1 MMPHM
6 SDIEVEILPDPEALA
21 ARAADLVAGR
31 LAGAVADRA
40 VATLA
45 VSGGGT
51 PLPFFAELAER
62 KLPWDAVHVFQVDER
77 VAPAGHPDRNLIT
90 LREELAE
97 RVALPEANLHAMPVE
112 ADDLDAAA
120 RAYADEL
127 AAVCGH
133 PPVLD
138 LVHLG
143 LGDDGHTAS
152 WPPGDPIAAIV
163 DAEVAICPV
172 YRGRRRMTLTVP
184 AVNRARAV
192 LWLVSGPGKADML
205 ARVLAGDPALPA
217 SLVRPDQALV
227 LADRA
232 AAQRVASTN

>member
-1 MMPHM
+1 MRL
-6 SDIEVEILPDPEALA
+6 EVLPDEATLAGRGAQVVAGA
-21 ARAADLVAGR
+21 ARD
-31 LAGAVADRA
+31 AVAARGRFA
-40 VATLA
+40 LA
-45 VSGGGT
+45 VSGGST
-51 PLPFFAELAER
+51 PGAMLRALAGED
-62 KLPWDAVHVFQVDER
+62 LPWEAVHVFQVDER

-90 LREELAE
+90 LREELAD
-97 RVALPEANLHAMPVE
+97 RVALPETNLHAMPVE
-112 ADDLDAAA
+112 ADDLEAAA
-120 RAYADEL
+120 RVYADEL
-127 AAVCGH
+127 AGVCGN
-133 PPVLD
+133 PPMLD

-163 DAEVAICPV
+163 DAEVAICTV

-192 LWLVSGPGKADML
+192 LWLVSGSSKADML

-217 SLVRPDQALV
+217 SLVRQDQALV

-232 AAQRVASTN
+232 AAQRVASTNWNE